1 MTRLFWRKTTHYHEE
16 RGFFFFTPQLN
27 WYFIPTTCLPWWH
40 DLANMSSLVT
50 LYFLLILWS
59 NIIGYVFVSSIVKSL
74 IIQLTFF
81 CISYR
86 NIQSSNFF
94 SLNVVSIELLENN
107 ICIMYFIFIGMKY
120 YINCIL
126 EVPSTY
132 LERGDSNVDSSYWD
146 N

>member
-1 MTRLFWRKTTHYHEE
+1 MTRLFGRKTAHYHEE
-16 RGFFFFTPQLN
+16 RGFFLSLN
-27 WYFIPTTCLPWWH
+27 WIDISYQQLTKSKNELFH
-40 DLANMSSLVT
+40 
-50 LYFLLILWS
+50 LILWS
-59 NIIGYVFVSSIVKSL
+59 NIIGHVFVLKIVESFV
-74 IIQLTFF
+74 IQLTFF